1 VNEIPTPAPAAQ
13 APPAPSPAPR
23 LDRRLIGAWCLYDFA
38 NSWYVAVVPAT
49 IWSAYYAKVIVGN
62 EAGLGDLWWGRVV
75 STSMLFVAATSPVL
89 GSVADHLGIRKGL
102 MIGYALV
109 AIAATALL
117 PTVEPGMVL
126 YGFALGAVANAGFE
140 GSLIFYNAY
149 LPEIAPRPYQ
159 GRVSAWGF
167 GTGYAGS
174 FLALLCALPLARSE
188 NLAAVFLM
196 VATAYF
202 LFMLPAWRYLPARPR
217 TGRGFGA
224 AGAEGL
230 RGTLRTFRDIL
241 RVREL
246 RRFLLAYLL
255 FEDGVITVIVF
266 SATFAATTLG
276 FPLADLLILFL
287 VVQLSALVGSFL
299 WARAT
304 DRLGPKRV
312 LLVAILQWTLV
323 IVAGYLV
330 RTPLQ
335 FFLVAAVAGT
345 GLGPVQAAART
356 FMSTLVPPGRE
367 GEFFGFYSLCGK
379 SAAVLGP
386 LVFGSVSAASG
397 GNQRLALLCVL
408 PLFVVGGLVLAG
420 VRAGGPTA
428 AATRASAAEPTA
440 SAR

>member
-1 VNEIPTPAPAAQ
+1 VNEFPTPAPAAQ
-13 APPAPSPAPR
+13 APPATSPAPR

-75 STSMLFVAATSPVL
+75 STSMLFVAVTSPVL

-188 NLAAVFLM
+188 NLAAIFLM
-196 VATAYF
+196 VAAAYF
-202 LFMLPAWRYLPARPR
+202 LFMLPAWRYLPAQPR

-276 FPLADLLILFL
+276 FPLADLLILYL

-335 FFLVAAVAGT
+335 FFLVAGVAGT

-356 FMSTLVPPGRE
+356 FMSTLVPRGRE